1 MSFTNKGGSKMKKYF
16 QLVAGILLLA
26 LFPIC
31 AAQAKDIVKFGSD
44 VLVDTNMTI
53 EEVVVFGANITVN
66 GTVQK
71 DVVAIGGNIFLG
83 PSAKV
88 GKEVVCIGGAIHKER
103 GAQIGDNEVEMNIP
117 GLSSLIGFSTTSN
130 WVGWA
135 LAFKIFS
142 FIGFVALALLIVAV
156 IPKPFGLISTNVQQ
170 NTLKAILLG
179 VLGLVALVP
188 LGIFLAITIIGLP
201 LVALEIFIVGIA
213 FLLGYIA
220 IAQLIGDRIAWLLKR
235 PALNAL
241 WVTLLGLLTLW
252 LIGWVPV
259 LGSVVKAV
267 AILLGFGGVLATLFT
282 SRKRVRVENAL

>member
-1 MSFTNKGGSKMKKYF
+1 MKKYF
-16 QLVAGILLLA
+16 QITSGILLLA
-26 LFPIC
+26 LFLIC
-31 AAQAKDIVKFGSD
+31 DAQAKEIVKFGSD
-44 VLVDTNMTI
+44 VIVDNNMTVK
-53 EEVVVFGANITVN
+53 EVEVFGANITVN

-71 DVVAIGGNIFLG
+71 DVVAIGGDVLLG
-83 PSAKV
+83 PTAKV
-88 GKEVVCIGGAIHKER
+88 GKEVISIGGAIHKEP
-103 GAQIGDNEVEMNIP
+103 GAHIGDNEVELNIP
-117 GLSSLIGFSTTSN
+117 GLSSLIGFSTTTN

-135 LAFKIFS
+135 LTFKIFS
-142 FIGFVALALLIVAV
+142 FIGFVALALVIVAV

-188 LGIFLAITIIGLP
+188 LAIFLAITIIGLP

-213 FLLGYIA
+213 FLVGYIA
-220 IAQLIGDRIAWLLKR
+220 IAQLVGDKIAVLLKR

-259 LGSVVKAV
+259 IGSVVKAV

>member
-1 MSFTNKGGSKMKKYF
+1 MKKYF
-16 QLVAGILLLA
+16 QIASGILLLA
-26 LFPIC
+26 FFSIC
-31 AAQAKDIVKFGSD
+31 DAQAKEIVKFGSD
-44 VLVDTNMTI
+44 VMVDKNMTVK
-53 EEVVVFGANITVN
+53 EVVVFGANITIN
-66 GTVQK
+66 GKVQK
-71 DVVAIGGNIFLG
+71 DVVAIGGDVFLG
-83 PSAKV
+83 PTAKV
-88 GKEVVCIGGAIHKER
+88 GKEVISIGGAIHKEP
-103 GAQIGDNEVEMNIP
+103 GAHIGDNEVELNIP
-117 GLSSLIGFSTTSN
+117 GLSSLIGFSTTTN

-135 LAFKIFS
+135 LTFKIFS
-142 FIGFVALALLIVAV
+142 FIGFVALALVIVAV

-188 LGIFLAITIIGLP
+188 LAIFLAITIIGLP

-213 FLLGYIA
+213 FLVGYIA
-220 IAQLIGDRIAWLLKR
+220 IAQLVGDKIAVLLKR

-259 LGSVVKAV
+259 IGSVVKAV

>member
-1 MSFTNKGGSKMKKYF
+1 MKKYF
-16 QLVAGILLLA
+16 QITSGILLLA
-26 LFPIC
+26 LFLIC
-31 AAQAKDIVKFGSD
+31 DAQAKEIVKFGSD
-44 VLVDTNMTI
+44 IIVDKNMTVK
-53 EEVVVFGANITVN
+53 EVVVFGANITIN

-71 DVVAIGGNIFLG
+71 DVVAIGGDVLLG
-83 PSAKV
+83 PTAKV
-88 GKEVVCIGGAIHKER
+88 GKEVISIGGAIHKEP
-103 GAQIGDNEVEMNIP
+103 GAHIGDNEVELNIP
-117 GLSSLIGFSTTSN
+117 GLSSLIGFSTTTN

-135 LAFKIFS
+135 LTFKIFS
-142 FIGFVALALLIVAV
+142 FIGFVALALVIVAV

-188 LGIFLAITIIGLP
+188 LAIFLAITIIGLP

-213 FLLGYIA
+213 FLVGYIA
-220 IAQLIGDRIAWLLKR
+220 IAQLVGDKIAVLLKR

-259 LGSVVKAV
+259 IGSVVKAV